1 MDYLKELIEEKLN
14 NKQEKLIFSVKNLA
28 MRLFSRCGEEL
39 SKKEIIKFL
48 DNDKRFL
55 QINSRQFIVKEEVLN
70 LISDEFI
77 NESEVN
83 EDYQGV
89 TNRLIN
95 VIKSNFPVFEISKN
109 TILKS
114 LKKKALV
121 KYNQENTEENENLDT
136 VKQDENSNQLKK
148 FNKDTNDKIQ
158 AEMENSVD
166 SIYEVFNSRT
176 YKMFRNFCKAKGIKS
191 IRGINKDLLLE
202 FRQQKGIGD
211 KKVKD
216 VKNKLLKFLI
226 DRINTLNIKSDSIF
240 TVFRGRKYRMFRE
253 FCKIKGIKTIKQIRK
268 DLFFDFKQQ
277 RNIGEKKAKDAENRL
292 LKFLINKYYRSN
304 IKNNKSS
311 NKLYFDKVL
320 EKLKE
325 PKDINELKEDI
336 KIDVDDNVFIYSLL
350 SHGNIY
356 YDNGYLVKKK
366 EPQLADSL
374 QKVGMVYKY
383 TNNKLTDYNLQVLID
398 GLLKHSHKPMT
409 IEEIEK
415 ALLVLDKRIDLN
427 EIEEILNNDDSFKCV
442 NYKTWINKNNKFIR
456 HSKYKEFYG
465 DFKQQLDEILND
477 LDERKKYI
485 LFNRTFISNKPTL
498 SELGNEFGLSRE
510 RVRQLE
516 NQAIRQIMHPQRRS
530 SYMRYF
536 KLLEKVFV
544 ETRVMNLD
552 GFWSHP
558 VIKEC
563 FSNID
568 LDFLINFYN
577 ECNHNKEQ
585 KQIQLLYNKY
595 LVHMKPQYYELLWR
609 RIRNEL
615 TTKTNIAELKDIVQ
629 FFSKFMIKNEE
640 FLKEAIFRKSNIIKI
655 EAKLLIKEKKVYETD
670 KIKLILSLIG
680 KPVHYKQVAG
690 LYNQY
695 FTETTAHN
703 IHSKLNSYDGDFIR
717 VDSGTYGLT
726 SWDCEE
732 DIYVRDLNYQ
742 ILKEEKK
749 PLHYK
754 EVAKKVLEHKE
765 VEART
770 VYHYLIDNKRIFN
783 YSSGLFAL
791 KEWKDDEKIASKYH
805 INSWRIKAS
814 EQDRVYDYFL
824 GSFNGRKGRL
834 VSLHKISKKY
844 YYEDHLKVSKK
855 IIKRMQIKNQISGID
870 TKGRIYNLYFDQ
882 ELRAFKGI
890 KKFLKDN
897 DLKIG
902 DYLYV
907 EYYSDQIVK
916 FHKQSEYEEDYKP
929 ILETDLHQVNSN
941 IVINEVLNASKAD
954 IKDGQRIEIVD
965 LESAIEYGLR
975 YGHVNFNELIK
986 LNYNQEEVS
995 DHFEAI
1001 QLLDRKNIEIVYD

>member
-1 MDYLKELIEEKLN
+1 MNIVVYYRTLHDIYVKFRVRYIIVIHLEIIVLNKEWEVVDYLKELIEEKLN

-366 EPQLADSL
+366 
-374 QKVGMVYKY
+374 
-383 TNNKLTDYNLQVLID
+383 
-398 GLLKHSHKPMT
+398 
-409 IEEIEK
+409 
-415 ALLVLDKRIDLN
+415 
-427 EIEEILNNDDSFKCV
+427 
-442 NYKTWINKNNKFIR
+442 
-456 HSKYKEFYG
+456 
-465 DFKQQLDEILND
+465 
-477 LDERKKYI
+477 
-485 LFNRTFISNKPTL
+485 
-498 SELGNEFGLSRE
+498 
-510 RVRQLE
+510 
-516 NQAIRQIMHPQRRS
+516 
-530 SYMRYF
+530 
-536 KLLEKVFV
+536 
-544 ETRVMNLD
+544 
-552 GFWSHP
+552 
-558 VIKEC
+558 
-563 FSNID
+563 
-568 LDFLINFYN
+568 
-577 ECNHNKEQ
+577 
-585 KQIQLLYNKY
+585 
-595 LVHMKPQYYELLWR
+595 
-609 RIRNEL
+609 
-615 TTKTNIAELKDIVQ
+615 
-629 FFSKFMIKNEE
+629 
-640 FLKEAIFRKSNIIKI
+640 
-655 EAKLLIKEKKVYETD
+655 
-670 KIKLILSLIG
+670 
-680 KPVHYKQVAG
+680 
-690 LYNQY
+690 
-695 FTETTAHN
+695 
-703 IHSKLNSYDGDFIR
+703 
-717 VDSGTYGLT
+717 
-726 SWDCEE
+726 
-732 DIYVRDLNYQ
+732 
-742 ILKEEKK
+742 
-749 PLHYK
+749 
-754 EVAKKVLEHKE
+754 
-765 VEART
+765 
-770 VYHYLIDNKRIFN
+770 
-783 YSSGLFAL
+783 
-791 KEWKDDEKIASKYH
+791 
-805 INSWRIKAS
+805 
-814 EQDRVYDYFL
+814 
-824 GSFNGRKGRL
+824 
-834 VSLHKISKKY
+834 
-844 YYEDHLKVSKK
+844 
-855 IIKRMQIKNQISGID
+855 
-870 TKGRIYNLYFDQ
+870 
-882 ELRAFKGI
+882 
-890 KKFLKDN
+890 
-897 DLKIG
+897 
-902 DYLYV
+902 
-907 EYYSDQIVK
+907 
-916 FHKQSEYEEDYKP
+916 
-929 ILETDLHQVNSN
+929 
-941 IVINEVLNASKAD
+941 
-954 IKDGQRIEIVD
+954 
-965 LESAIEYGLR
+965 
-975 YGHVNFNELIK
+975 
-986 LNYNQEEVS
+986 
-995 DHFEAI
+995 
-1001 QLLDRKNIEIVYD
+1001 